1 MNRGLRGSVVKNFVC
16 HKNVEIQRS
25 VNFAPTSGAPS
36 IGESCFKFNMLQ
48 GCTLYHYTGVRHTV
62 WQFFLVHEYAYCKGG
77 QSQRVD
83 CLCTMHTLGISK
95 GDRMFLHALCDVVDH
110 RYTNHVAVCQRVLTS
125 VYDRISNAVVFK
137 ACQVLV

>member
-1 MNRGLRGSVVKNFVC
+1 M
-16 HKNVEIQRS
+16 
-25 VNFAPTSGAPS
+25 
-36 IGESCFKFNMLQ
+36 
-48 GCTLYHYTGVRHTV
+48 RHTLCGNSFSFV
-62 WQFFLVHEYAYCKGG
+62 NVRIVLKSING
-77 QSQRVD
+77 QSQRAD

-137 ACQVLV
+137 AWQVLV